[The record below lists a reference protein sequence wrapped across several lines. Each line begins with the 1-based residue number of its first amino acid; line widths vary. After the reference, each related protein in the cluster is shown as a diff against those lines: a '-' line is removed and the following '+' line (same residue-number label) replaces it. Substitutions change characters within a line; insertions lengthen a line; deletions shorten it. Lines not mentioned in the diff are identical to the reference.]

1 MNKFLNEQ
9 KRYTIHHT
17 KWKKHHNQSLYYYVT
32 LLYMILWSIRMIVSS
47 IVEKQHE
54 TSTHILRP
62 QTPPA
67 NMSQFHHPL
76 QLKYIP
82 FIWNC
87 FLPYIVVEW
96 MKKSIKSALPLSV
109 NAGKEPIQMP
119 KMEVLSQGRST
130 KIKSTTWLLWSQWT
144 HNWWISWLWRL
155 VMFGWAN
162 PSKSRIWFFAAVSS
176 DWKFNVI

>member
-1 MNKFLNEQ
+1 MSRQSQTFKKSKFYLNKFLNEQ
-9 KRYTIHHT
+9 KRYSIHHT

-76 QLKYIP
+76 QLKSIP

-87 FLPYIVVEW
+87 FLRYIVVEW
-96 MKKSIKSALPLSV
+96 MKTKNIKSALPLSV
-109 NAGKEPIQMP
+109 HPDKTHSEAKNGSQCSLKA
-119 KMEVLSQGRST
+119 EVR
-130 KIKSTTWLLWSQWT
+130 K
-144 HNWWISWLWRL
+144 
-155 VMFGWAN
+155 
-162 PSKSRIWFFAAVSS
+162 
-176 DWKFNVI
+176 